1 MITKVLS
8 FINKARSF
16 LQGKKTY
23 LAAAI
28 LLLQALMGYI
38 EQSLALSSIADLFN
52 WLKTLP
58 TSEATM
64 QLASALGLFGIR
76 AAMSSSTQTESSA
89 QGQQQTAEQN
99 STK

>member
-1 MITKVLS
+1 MITKILS

-38 EQSLALSSIADLFN
+38 EQSLALSTIADLFN

-58 TSEATM
+58 TSESTM

-76 AAMSSSTQTESSA
+76 AAMSSSAQGDLSANGTQTSV
-89 QGQQQTAEQN
+89 QN